1 VSRLLSMA
9 REQPPSLLCHQA
21 FRYLYLLSKVRGAKV
36 ILRWFS
42 HEVSDL
48 EPVLSLLES
57 QDPSQYQTWET
68 RYILLLW
75 LSIIAIIPFNLCLM
89 DGEQQNQHVTLNRI
103 IAVGQ
108 HYILQ
113 TDKARDA
120 APVLLSRVL
129 TRPDVHRLTLTGFLE
144 WCKSKLTSCILEDRE
159 GVTAAS
165 GVLATLASL
174 FKLSKREDVE
184 DHASDVLRTVKACN
198 TLNSGYTMLRKL
210 SIKLAQRVGMV
221 FLPARVASWR
231 YQRGLRSLTDTL
243 SLSQPS
249 GEQAKS
255 VAPTPADEEDWE
267 VREEVEEVMEILLCG
282 LRDWESVVRWSSAK
296 GIGRVTGRLP
306 RSLADDVLQSLLTCF
321 SAREGDSAWHGGCLA
336 LAELGRRGLLLPRR
350 LADVVPAV
358 LEALI
363 YDEMRGT
370 HSVGTDVRDAACYV
384 CWSFARAY
392 EPQQL
397 KPHVTQLASGLLVTA
412 LFDREVNCRRAAA
425 AAFQENV
432 GRQGTFPHGIDILT
446 NVDYFAVGSRTNS
459 YLNLSSYVAQYT
471 EYTQPLIDHVVQTK
485 LGHWDSSLRELAARA
500 LHNLTP
506 RLPDYIQESVIPKLL
521 PLIVSVDPRMR
532 HGALRAVTQMTTALC
547 SLKSSPVSAVLGENL
562 VQQLVQLVLQ
572 LEGHGVFRGAAGEC
586 MRPAALTFISKMCE
600 CQLPITHSALASWQ
614 RVIDANLPH
623 TEEFIREAAVTAFHA
638 VSLTHYISLSPEETS
653 RIIQSCLSGLSSP
666 LPFTRM
672 GYCLALGALTQSLLS
687 SSLTAVLDGLVGV
700 ASNIEGCEPQF
711 TESRRDAVRAIS
723 WLASCSGCSVYNIL
737 VFQCMHDSRCGAKR
751 TLSGVFRCSLPNAGS
766 CLE

>member
-1 VSRLLSMA
+1 
-9 REQPPSLLCHQA
+9 
-21 FRYLYLLSKVRGAKV
+21 
-36 ILRWFS
+36 
-42 HEVSDL
+42 
-48 EPVLSLLES
+48 
-57 QDPSQYQTWET
+57 
-68 RYILLLW
+68 
-75 LSIIAIIPFNLCLM
+75 
-89 DGEQQNQHVTLNRI
+89 
-103 IAVGQ
+103 
-108 HYILQ
+108 
-113 TDKARDA
+113 
-120 APVLLSRVL
+120 
-129 TRPDVHRLTLTGFLE
+129 
-144 WCKSKLTSCILEDRE
+144 
-159 GVTAAS
+159 
-165 GVLATLASL
+165 
-174 FKLSKREDVE
+174 
-184 DHASDVLRTVKACN
+184 
-198 TLNSGYTMLRKL
+198 
-210 SIKLAQRVGMV
+210 
-221 FLPARVASWR
+221 
-231 YQRGLRSLTDTL
+231 
-243 SLSQPS
+243 
-249 GEQAKS
+249 
-255 VAPTPADEEDWE
+255 
-267 VREEVEEVMEILLCG
+267 
-282 LRDWESVVRWSSAK
+282 
-296 GIGRVTGRLP
+296 
-306 RSLADDVLQSLLTCF
+306 
-321 SAREGDSAWHGGCLA
+321 

-623 TEEFIREAAVTAFHA
+623 TEEFIR
-638 VSLTHYISLSPEETS
+638 VSPRFSLVVCHVIT
-653 RIIQSCLSGLSSP
+653 
-666 LPFTRM
+666 
-672 GYCLALGALTQSLLS
+672 
-687 SSLTAVLDGLVGV
+687 
-700 ASNIEGCEPQF
+700 
-711 TESRRDAVRAIS
+711 
-723 WLASCSGCSVYNIL
+723 
-737 VFQCMHDSRCGAKR
+737 
-751 TLSGVFRCSLPNAGS
+751 
-766 CLE
+766 